1 MKLIK
6 FGRWI
11 FDKRKSLITQSQ
23 FMTCEK
29 MQVIHNFFLCFI
41 YCFIKFCLH
50 SILIYKCIWYM
61 STCFTLSKLYKI
73 FLASLNDLWI
83 CIVWFWFMI
92 LYCKSLTWCSILIH
106 ETFHIYNT
114 SKQKK
119 GENTAN
125 LLKIVSSV
133 YNEHGSVYL
142 YN

>member
-29 MQVIHNFFLCFI
+29 MQVIHNFFVFHLFFN
-41 YCFIKFCLH
+41 YNLFTQHFDL
-50 SILIYKCIWYM
+50 CIWYI

-73 FLASLNDLWI
+73 FFSVI
-83 CIVWFWFMI
+83 KWFMNCN

-106 ETFHIYNT
+106 ETFHILNT

-119 GENTAN
+119 GENNAN

-142 YN
+142 